1 MNPLSVTAPVR
12 PSACPALSRIVAA
25 RDGGLCR
32 VKLPGGE
39 LSAKE
44 ARAIAQAAA
53 RHGSGVIEL
62 TNRANLQ
69 LRGVHPGAETALTD
83 ALLRAGLGP
92 RIDAL
97 SAAGEQPETGTTLSL
112 AAADDVRNLMLS
124 PLAGRDADALDDTRA
139 VAARLLGLLQNE
151 PRFAQLSPK
160 FALMLDGGERLM
172 MLDHAHDVW
181 FSAIAAHDGTGGAG
195 GAGRAQTN
203 HVDVRYALGL
213 AGSPAGG
220 SCNALATVSADEIP
234 AVAHALIHA
243 FLDLAAPDETRM
255 RHLLD
260 RCPADVLLKHASGL
274 LHKPLAFDARLA
286 HWRRRNADALTR
298 LGAHRQRAAD
308 LWYVGSQP
316 PLGRLDA
323 ETLERLAALID
334 AHGTGKLYVTPWQ
347 SIIVPD
353 VREPQVEALRAALDA
368 LGFVDDASHPL
379 ARLIACAGSSG
390 CAKGRADTKSDARL
404 LARELAPGVAV
415 HLTGCPRS
423 CAAAHCVPYTLLA
436 VEPGRYDLYRRA
448 DGAHA
453 QAVTADTPH
462 AETDAAARF
471 GARVGTHLTI
481 EEAAAQLRA
490 SGPTRS
496 GPDA

>member
-39 LSAKE
+39 LSAKQ
-44 ARAIAQAAA
+44 ARAIAAAAA

-69 LRGVHPGAETALTD
+69 LRGVRPGAETDLTD

-92 RIDAL
+92 RIDARP
-97 SAAGEQPETGTTLSL
+97 AAGGQSESGTTLPM
-112 AAADDVRNLMLS
+112 AAADDLRNLMLS
-124 PLAGRDADALDDTRA
+124 PLAGRDADALVDTRP
-139 VAARLLGLLQNE
+139 VAAQLLALLQSE
-151 PRFAQLSPK
+151 PRFAELSPK

-172 MLDHAHDVW
+172 MLDHAHDLW
-181 FSAIAAHDGTGGAG
+181 FSALPPSDETGAQGAYG
-195 GAGRAQTN
+195 EL
-203 HVDVRYALGL
+203 RYVLGL
-213 AGSPAGG
+213 AGSPAG
-220 SCNALATVSADEIP
+220 SRCNAFASVSADEIP
-234 AVAHALIHA
+234 AVAHALMHA
-243 FLDLAAPDETRM
+243 FLDLAGPDETRM

-260 RCPADVLLKHASGL
+260 RCPADALLQHASGL
-274 LHKPLAFDARLA
+274 LGQPLSLDARLV
-286 HWRRRNADALTR
+286 HWRRRKADAAAR
-298 LGAHRQRAAD
+298 FGAHRQRAAD

-316 PLGRLDA
+316 PLGRIDA

-334 AHGTGKLYVTPWQ
+334 AYGTGRLRITPWQ
-347 SIIVPD
+347 SIIVTD
-353 VREPQVEALRAALDA
+353 VHESRVRALRTALDA
-368 LGFVDDASHPL
+368 LGFVGDASHPL

-390 CAKGRADTKSDARL
+390 CAKGLADTKDDARL

-415 HLTGCPRS
+415 HLTGCLRS
-423 CAAAHCVPYTLLA
+423 CAAAHCAPYTLLA

-448 DGAHA
+448 DGAKA
-453 QAVTADTPH
+453 QSVAADTPH
-462 AETDAAARF
+462 EDADAAARF
-471 GARVGTHLTI
+471 GLRVGTHLTI